1 MDRSKD
7 PRINTPPDD
16 LADEES
22 LSEASAPQSGV
33 SIILLAAG
41 PSSRM
46 GQSKQ
51 LLDIRGT
58 PLIQH
63 STNVALASGA
73 EHVIVVLGANEQPHR
88 AVIKDLP
95 VSIILNHYWKGG
107 MGSSIKTGMNAL
119 MKKYPE
125 TNAVILMVCDQPAV
139 SADHLRALIQNY
151 SSTKS
156 PIVGSAYAGTVG
168 VPALFGR
175 PFYSNILML
184 RDDQG
189 AKKIMQQFPSKVKS
203 IDFPEAL
210 HDLDTRE
217 DYQNFIDQK

>member
-1 MDRSKD
+1 MDRLKK
-7 PRINTPPDD
+7 PRISLPTDD
-16 LADEES
+16 LDDEE
-22 LSEASAPQSGV
+22 LLPEEASTPEKGV
-33 SIILLAAG
+33 SVILLAAG
-41 PSSRM
+41 SSSRM

-51 LLDIRGT
+51 LLDIQGT
-58 PLIQH
+58 PLLLH
-63 STNVALASGA
+63 STKVALASGA
-73 EHVIVVLGANEQPHR
+73 SHVIVVLGANEQPHR
-88 AVIKDLP
+88 EVIKDLP
-95 VSIILNHYWKGG
+95 VSIILNHFWKGG

-119 MKKYPE
+119 MKEYPE

-139 SADHLRALIQNY
+139 TADHLRSLIQNY

-156 PIVGSAYAGTVG
+156 PIVATGYAGTIG

-203 IDFPEAL
+203 IDFPNAV

-217 DYQNFIDQK
+217 DYQNFMDK

>member
-1 MDRSKD
+1 MDRSQKLHMHL
-7 PRINTPPDD
+7 PADD
-16 LADEES
+16 LDDEES
-22 LSEASAPQSGV
+22 LSEDVGAPEKGV

-41 PSSRM
+41 SSSRM

-51 LLDIRGT
+51 LLDIQGT
-58 PLIQH
+58 PLLLH
-63 STNVALASGA
+63 STKVALESGA
-73 EHVIVVLGANEQPHR
+73 KHVIVVVGANEQPHR
-88 AVIKDLP
+88 EVIKGLP
-95 VSIILNHYWKGG
+95 VSIILNHFWKGG

-139 SADHLRALIQNY
+139 TSDHLRSLIRNY
-151 SSTKS
+151 SATKN
-156 PIVGSAYAGTVG
+156 PIVASAYAGTIG

-203 IDFPEAL
+203 IDFPDAV

-217 DYQNFIDQK
+217 DYQNFIDQ